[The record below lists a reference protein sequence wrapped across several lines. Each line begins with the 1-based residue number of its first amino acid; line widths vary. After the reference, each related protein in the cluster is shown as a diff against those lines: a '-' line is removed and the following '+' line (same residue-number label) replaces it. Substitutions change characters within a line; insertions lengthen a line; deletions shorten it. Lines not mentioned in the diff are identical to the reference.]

1 MPNNIY
7 NNLSQDELKVSYWY
21 VTHRILLRKIGIM
34 LLAVVS
40 GVLLLYG
47 IYGLINFYLLGG
59 KENVS
64 IEKALSTGALN
75 YNLLAEA
82 NKPKELAVL
91 DTTILKGAGRAYDII
106 SEVSNPNLQW
116 AVESF
121 DYYYLIGEEKTNV
134 KTDFILPNSSKYV
147 LHLNYENDAGA
158 AEANLVIENIKWKK
172 ISDYELLAEKILQ
185 FDFEN
190 KIILFSKSGGL
201 SEKESVT
208 NIRFDVLNKSAYN
221 FWEPRFIVLLLRG
234 DALAT
239 VTQVVVDGLA
249 SGEKKTESI
258 NLFQTIPSGARL
270 EIIPDVNILDPNVF
284 KGFEQ
289 GLAR

>member
-21 VTHRILLRKIGIM
+21 VTHRVLLRKIGIM
-34 LLAVVS
+34 VLAVVS

-47 IYGLINFYLLGG
+47 IYGLIDFYLLGG
-59 KENVS
+59 RENAA
-64 IEKALSTGALN
+64 IEKSLSAGGLN
-75 YNLLAEA
+75 YTLLAEA
-82 NKPKELAVL
+82 NRPTDLAVL
-91 DTTILKGAGRAYDII
+91 DTTILKGAGSSYDII
-106 SEVSNPNLQW
+106 SEISNPNVQW
-116 AVESF
+116 DVESF
-121 DYYYLIGEEKTNV
+121 DYYYMIGEAKTNV

-147 LHLNYENDAGA
+147 LYPNYESDAGA

-172 ISDYELLAEKILQ
+172 VSDFDLLAEKILQ
-185 FDFEN
+185 FNFEN
-190 KIILFSKSGGL
+190 KVILSSKSSSL
-201 SEKESVT
+201 SKKESVT
-208 NIRFDVLNKSAYN
+208 NIRFDVLNKSSYN

-234 DALAT
+234 DALVA

-249 SGEKKTESI
+249 SGEKKTESV
-258 NLFQTIPSGARL
+258 NLFQTIPSGATM
-270 EIIPDVNILDPNVF
+270 EIFPDIDILNPDVF